1 MLDDVLR
8 FALPYDQGRH
18 PALRVCAAPYA
29 VVNVYHGVPM
39 FPGRAG
45 FSFLTGSVA
54 MLERAVYNWIFGIDL
69 QFDGICITP
78 CVPASLAD
86 ASVVYRMQ
94 KKKLSL
100 RFHGY
105 GNAVVKANVGRVS
118 DGKLFVNEG
127 EIAGKNIHVY
137 LNAGFKNKADRK

>member
-1 MLDDVLR
+1 
-8 FALPYDQGRH
+8 
-18 PALRVCAAPYA
+18 
-29 VVNVYHGVPM
+29 
-39 FPGRAG
+39 
-45 FSFLTGSVA
+45 
-54 MLERAVYNWIFGIDL
+54 
-69 QFDGICITP
+69 
-78 CVPASLAD
+78 
-86 ASVVYRMQ
+86 MQ

-137 LNAGFKNKADRK
+137 LNAGFKNKTVRK